1 LKERTEIK
9 AGQLAMKK
17 TTGQRGITTG

>member
-1 LKERTEIK
+1 LKERSEIK